1 MSDLVFGPVTEPP
14 AYATLLIRAASGVS
28 VSSSGQTTP
37 VAGDDPTQGRPQTED
52 PADGPVTTL
61 SVLYQ
66 PPVYPDGQPV
76 TLLAPD
82 NLQSAA
88 LYTQA
93 QSAYGAALSLTP
105 FT

>member
-1 MSDLVFGPVTEPP
+1 
-14 AYATLLIRAASGVS
+14 
-28 VSSSGQTTP
+28 
-37 VAGDDPTQGRPQTED
+37 
-52 PADGPVTTL
+52 VTTL